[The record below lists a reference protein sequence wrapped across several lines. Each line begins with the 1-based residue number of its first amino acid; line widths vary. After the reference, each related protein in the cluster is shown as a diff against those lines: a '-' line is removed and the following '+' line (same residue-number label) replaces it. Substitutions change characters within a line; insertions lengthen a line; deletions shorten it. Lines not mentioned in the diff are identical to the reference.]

1 MCGWGRNVGK
11 LNDVGGESKSP
22 PGMSQ
27 ETPELF
33 IGEQSGQA
41 ESNNIFLM
49 CMMVL

>member
-1 MCGWGRNVGK
+1 MGRNVGK

-22 PGMSQ
+22 PGMRSQ

-33 IGEQSGQA
+33 TGEQSGRA
-41 ESNNIFLM
+41 ESNNIFLL